1 MLEPTDPLTSSTWTD
16 GIGRLTIEAL
26 EAAERA
32 DWDRVSAC
40 YGARRAWFKSNF
52 VMPNLAQALLAMDQT
67 IMARV
72 RVAQAALHQL
82 LVEATAARSRWK
94 SLSST
99 ITDNRQVGGQ
109 LDRHS

>member
-1 MLEPTDPLTSSTWTD
+1 MPEPTDLLTSTIWTD

-26 EAAERA
+26 EAAERG
-32 DWDRVSAC
+32 DWDRVSTC
-40 YGARRAWFKSNF
+40 YDARRLWFKNNF
-52 VMPNLAQALLAMDQT
+52 VMPNLAHALLAMDET
-67 IMARV
+67 IMARA

-82 LVEATAARSRWK
+82 LVEAATARSRWK

-99 ITDNRQVGGQ
+99 IANNRPVGGQ